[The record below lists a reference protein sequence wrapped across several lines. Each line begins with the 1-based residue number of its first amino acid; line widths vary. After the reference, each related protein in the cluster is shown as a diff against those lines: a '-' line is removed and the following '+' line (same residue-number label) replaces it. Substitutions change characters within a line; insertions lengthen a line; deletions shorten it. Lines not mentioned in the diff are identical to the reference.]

1 MSFSEI
7 QQSQLEHNVPGK
19 ARRSL
24 LEIQMEEQA
33 RREEEAFMKWW
44 VEEEERVKREAEA
57 TAEALKV
64 PTRKTKKGGGR
75 GGRGVGGPR
84 KKGGVAPSNP

>member
-1 MSFSEI
+1 MF
-7 QQSQLEHNVPGK
+7 LGK

-64 PTRKTKKGGGR
+64 STRKTKKGGGR
-75 GGRGVGGPR
+75 GREGCRWASQERWSRPFQ
-84 KKGGVAPSNP
+84 SMIDI